1 MSWTSIGQTF
11 AGILGGASG
20 VEGIRW
26 LRGRSGDKA
35 QTNVNHAVSLN
46 QLAQTVSN
54 LTTSSTELSASLSD
68 VHKRLDAAEEELGRR
83 QQAQS
88 RLENLFRHAIE
99 VIRDFMDIARD
110 HDIPAP
116 EMSDELLDEIASRT

>member
-1 MSWTSIGQTF
+1 MELTRRLFS
-11 AGILGGASG
+11 
-20 VEGIRW
+20 
-26 LRGRSGDKA
+26 RSSDRA
-35 QTNVNHAVSLN
+35 QADVNHAVASN
-46 QLAQTVSN
+46 QLSETVAK
-54 LTTSSTELSASLSD
+54 LSETVGKL
-68 VHKRLDAAEEELGRR
+68 HLRLDATEEELSKYRI
-83 QQAQS
+83 AQS

>member
-1 MSWTSIGQTF
+1 MSWGWIGP
-11 AGILGGASG
+11 ALGGAASSG
-20 VEGIRW
+20 VGIELIRR
-26 LRGRSGDKA
+26 LFSRGSDRA
-35 QTNVNHAVSLN
+35 QADVNHAVANN
-46 QLAQTVSN
+46 QLSDTVAK
-54 LTTSSTELSASLSD
+54 LSETVGKLHD
-68 VHKRLDAAEEELGRR
+68 RIDAAEGELSKYRI
-83 QQAQS
+83 AQS